1 MQNVEIYYVMNKE
14 KGLISVIIPS
24 YNYARFIS
32 ETIESL
38 QLQTYKNWEAIV
50 IDDCSSDDTESI
62 VKILMSKEPR
72 LFYEKHIVNKGLP
85 ATRNTGLKIAK
96 GEFVLFL
103 DADDIIS
110 PEKLNLHIKHFN
122 NNPNIDISYS
132 KCYFFRSGYVQDR
145 FLSRKLN
152 YDEDLF
158 PVSGGKDV
166 LFPIFLRDNM
176 ITVLAPLV
184 KASLIE
190 QVGYFNENLKQK
202 EDWNFWIRC
211 VLVDA
216 NFVYLEDHN
225 AYGLIRV
232 HGGSLL
238 DNEKDS
244 LLYSNEF
251 YIVLKKILQTRPQI
265 YSAEIKLYE
274 AFMKKRKV
282 REFVKRISR
291 SLGLI
296 DFFRIFYWK
305 LKRSRYK
312 KINTK

>member
-1 MQNVEIYYVMNKE
+1 MNKE

-24 YNYARFIS
+24 YNYARFIG

-38 QLQTYKNWEAIV
+38 QLQTYEKWEAIIV
-50 IDDCSSDDTESI
+50 DDCSSDDTESV
-62 VKILMSKEPR
+62 VKFLMRKEPR
-72 LFYEKHIVNKGLP
+72 LFYEKHTVNKGLP
-85 ATRNTGLKIAK
+85 ATRNTGLKKAN
-96 GEFVLFL
+96 GEFILFL

-110 PEKLNLHIKHFN
+110 PEKLNLHIKHFSDN
-122 NNPNIDISYS
+122 NNIDISYS
-132 KCYFFRSGYVQDR
+132 KCFFFRTGHLEDR
-145 FLSRKLN
+145 YLSRKLN
-152 YDEDLF
+152 YDEDLLT
-158 PVSGGKDV
+158 VNGGKSV

-190 QVGYFNENLKQK
+190 RVGYFNEKLKQK

-211 VLVDA
+211 VLADA
-216 NFVYLEDHN
+216 NFVYLEDSN

-238 DNEKDS
+238 DNEVDS
-244 LLYSNEF
+244 LSYSSEF
-251 YIVLKKILQTRPQI
+251 YIVLKQILQEKPEL
-265 YSAEIKLYE
+265 YNSEIKLYE

-282 REFVKRISR
+282 RELVKSISR

-296 DFFRIFYWK
+296 KFLRIFYWK
-305 LKRSRYK
+305 LKRSQYK

>member
-1 MQNVEIYYVMNKE
+1 MNKE

-24 YNYARFIS
+24 YNYARFIG

-38 QLQTYKNWEAIV
+38 QLQTYEKWEAII
-50 IDDCSSDDTESI
+50 IDDCSSDDTESV
-62 VKILMSKEPR
+62 VKSLMSKETR
-72 LFYEKHIVNKGLP
+72 LFYERHTVNKGLP
-85 ATRNTGLKIAK
+85 ATRNTGLKKAN

-122 NNPNIDISYS
+122 DNSNIDISYS
-132 KCYFFRSGYVQDR
+132 KCFFFRTGYSEDR
-145 FLSRKLN
+145 YLSRKLN
-152 YDEDLF
+152 YDENLF
-158 PVSGGKDV
+158 PVNGGKDV

-190 QVGYFNENLKQK
+190 RVGHFNEKLKQK

-211 VLVDA
+211 VLADA
-216 NFVYLEDHN
+216 NFVYLEDNN

-238 DNEKDS
+238 DNEVDS
-244 LLYSNEF
+244 LSYSNEF
-251 YIVLKKILQTRPQI
+251 YIVLKQILEEKPQF
-265 YSAEIKLYE
+265 YSSEIKLYE

-282 REFVKRISR
+282 RELVKRISR

-296 DFFRIFYWK
+296 DFLRIFYWK
-305 LKRSRYK
+305 LKRSHYK